1 MARNRFMQDE
11 DRDPTCCSLV
21 FFALGK
27 KKVIHGLWRQAPGH
41 KEQNLMLKFLM
52 NDFELE
58 RWKTAATKNAYAL
71 LSRQRY
77 GELIHLDR
85 SSALD
90 CQLIP

>member
-1 MARNRFMQDE
+1 MQDE